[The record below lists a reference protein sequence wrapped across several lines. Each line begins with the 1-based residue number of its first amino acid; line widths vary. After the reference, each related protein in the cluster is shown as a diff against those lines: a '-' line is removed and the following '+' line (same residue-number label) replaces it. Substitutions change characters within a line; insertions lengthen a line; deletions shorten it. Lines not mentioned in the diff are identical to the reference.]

1 MIKPV
6 KDYLFSISGMVY
18 KNKKINSVM
27 ILIAINELNIGLKL
41 TLIFIGVF
49 EYFYDKELFLK
60 VKYGK

>member
-1 MIKPV
+1 
-6 KDYLFSISGMVY
+6 MVY

>member
-1 MIKPV
+1 
-6 KDYLFSISGMVY
+6 
-18 KNKKINSVM
+18 M